1 MLRSRL
7 QSTSPGPRVLANP
20 EVNGMDESSLSMRLS
35 CDRCRIQKLKCS
47 VPTGSDTCQRCT
59 RARVSC
65 VFGRRSHSK
74 RRYRQNSQTQKCL
87 SNPAVQEDCVTA
99 ATNGPPTPP
108 ASTASGTGSAMV
120 ASHIESDHAPQTAT
134 EIDQAFG
141 DPSDTW
147 GTSAMGHLSLTPDM
161 SEYLSNLSGY
171 NWLSNGYPMYDGNT
185 TDFGIPDASPWPP
198 LATLATSSSDLPES
212 VIVDSDDTTSSVRNN
227 DAVLTSQHLTYLIS
241 EIQQQ
246 LQKLEEGPWHTDNT
260 VSLDDYPVGT
270 ILELSQQFSTV
281 AGPILSNA
289 VSLNGNTKEAE
300 YQDENEGVNTGATV
314 DTPTMLLVMCGYM
327 WLVRIYSVVLGHFQ
341 EHLNNMPTSQ
351 YISGM
356 SGRGGLGPSVAGP
369 SSVAPGTS
377 TGAALRL
384 GQLPCVDADLRLHRI
399 YMAVRMLLDVLQ
411 DIDGQLGGGAVIACN
426 MAVGLLLNSSR
437 QQGSSSHSLGKK
449 AMMVK
454 ELLRERIG
462 F

>member
-1 MLRSRL
+1 ML
-7 QSTSPGPRVLANP
+7 
-20 EVNGMDESSLSMRLS
+20 
-35 CDRCRIQKLKCS
+35 
-47 VPTGSDTCQRCT
+47 
-59 RARVSC
+59 
-65 VFGRRSHSK
+65 
-74 RRYRQNSQTQKCL
+74 
-87 SNPAVQEDCVTA
+87 
-99 ATNGPPTPP
+99 
-108 ASTASGTGSAMV
+108 
-120 ASHIESDHAPQTAT
+120 
-134 EIDQAFG
+134 
-141 DPSDTW
+141 
-147 GTSAMGHLSLTPDM
+147 
-161 SEYLSNLSGY
+161 
-171 NWLSNGYPMYDGNT
+171 
-185 TDFGIPDASPWPP
+185 DA
-198 LATLATSSSDLPES
+198 
-212 VIVDSDDTTSSVRNN
+212 DDTTNSIRNSN
-227 DAVLTSQHLTYLIS
+227 TVLTSQQLTYLIS

-246 LQKLEEGPWHTDNT
+246 LKKLEGGPWNTNNT

-289 VSLNGNTKEAE
+289 VSLNGSTEDAE
-300 YQDENEGVNTGATV
+300 YQVENDKRAGTSDTV

-341 EHLNNMPTSQ
+341 DHLNNMPISQ
-351 YISGM
+351 HPCAM
-356 SGRGGLGPSVAGP
+356 SGFPGLGPSLSGP

-377 TGAALRL
+377 AGAGLRL
-384 GQLPCVDADLRLHRI
+384 GELPCVDTDLRLHRI

-437 QQGSSSHSLGKK
+437 QQGSSSRNLGKQ